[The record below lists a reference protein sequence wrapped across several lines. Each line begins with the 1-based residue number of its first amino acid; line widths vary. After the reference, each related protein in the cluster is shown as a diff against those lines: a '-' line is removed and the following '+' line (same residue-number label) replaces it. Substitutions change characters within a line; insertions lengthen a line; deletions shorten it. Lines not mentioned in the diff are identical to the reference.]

1 MEKSYK
7 RENIDTKICTKC
19 NKELTLECFSKNIAS
34 KDGLQQYCKACRKVI
49 YNNNRE
55 YHSQY
60 KKQYIK
66 NNRHDDLYIVYD
78 EYENVQ
84 YVGSTIQNI
93 NFRMYCHKNSSL
105 KSSEYITKIINGE
118 ELGKILFIR
127 LDEYN
132 LTETELRYIEQCFI
146 DSLEP
151 TLNINSACTNI
162 DKIDRLAYID
172 KLAVHLID
180 SFNDIAMTYI
190 DRCYTLEL
198 DNWLE
203 LGMAM

>member
-19 NKELTLECFSKNIAS
+19 NKELTLECFSKNVTT
-34 KDGLQQYCKACRKVI
+34 KDGLQYYCKDCMKTYNTISNANRKLSKH
-49 YNNNRE
+49 N
-55 YHSQY
+55 
-60 KKQYIK
+60 
-66 NNRHDDLYIVYD
+66 DLYVVYD

-105 KSSEYITKIINGE
+105 KSSKYISKIINGE

-127 LDEYN
+127 LDEYS
-132 LTETELRYIEQCFI
+132 LTEKELRYIEQCFI
-146 DSLEP
+146 DSLKP
-151 TLNINSACTNI
+151 TLNINSACANLDNI
-162 DKIDRLAYID
+162 DINRLAYID
-172 KLAVHLID
+172 KLAVNLVD
-180 SFNDIAMTYI
+180 SFEDNAMTYI
-190 DRCYTLEL
+190 DRCYVDGL